1 MTDAA
6 PHSQALAA
14 RAGETRRAFAQVD
27 VHASPDAI
35 LADWRDLAATA
46 PASAY
51 QTEAFV
57 LAWLDTL
64 GKARGLEPMFVT
76 ARDAA
81 GRAIALLC
89 LGIEKHGGVR
99 RAVFLGGKENN
110 FNLGLFR
117 VPDRFGRADI
127 EALLREAARALGRR
141 APDVFVLTNQ
151 PRTWAGAANPF
162 CQLAHQ
168 ASPSY
173 GYGTQL
179 TADPEAYFAA
189 RHSKERRKKLRK
201 KEAHLARIGALSH
214 LCAADHDTLQ
224 AGLAA
229 FLAQKQARCE
239 AQALDADFSDPAVQ
253 AFYTQS
259 GAPRPG
265 AAPALELHQLRCG
278 SRIVAVFGGMR
289 HRDQFSGMIISFDG
303 DPEIAR
309 TSPGELLLT
318 KAIASECRSG
328 VADFDLGVGEAD
340 YKATYCETPIP
351 LIDVLFPLSM
361 KGALYA
367 AALAAQLRLKRAI
380 KQQPRFFSAVQKLK
394 RTVVRVK
401 RRDRMSA

>member
-1 MTDAA
+1 M
-6 PHSQALAA
+6 
-14 RAGETRRAFAQVD
+14 
-27 VHASPDAI
+27 
-35 LADWRDLAATA
+35 ADWRELAATA

-64 GKARGLEPMFVT
+64 GKARGLQPMFVR

-81 GRAIALLC
+81 GRAIAILC
-89 LGIEKHGGVR
+89 LGIEKHGGIR
-99 RAVFLGGKENN
+99 RAIFLGGKETN

-117 VPDRFGRADI
+117 APDRFGRADI
-127 EALLREAARALGRR
+127 EALLREAAQALGRG
-141 APDVFVLTNQ
+141 APDVFVLANQ
-151 PRTWAGAANPF
+151 PRTWAGTANPF
-162 CQLAHQ
+162 CLLTHQ

-179 TADPEAYFAA
+179 TTDAEAYFAA

-201 KEAHLARIGALSH
+201 KETHLARIGALSH
-214 LCAADHDTLQ
+214 VSAAEHETLQ

-229 FLAQKQARCE
+229 FFAQKQARCE

-253 AFYTQS
+253 AFYTKLA
-259 GAPRPG
+259 APRSG

-289 HRDQFSGMIISFDG
+289 HRDQFSGMIISFDD

-309 TSPGELLLT
+309 SSPGELLLT

-328 VADFDLGVGEAD
+328 VANFDLGIGEAD

-351 LIDVLFPLSM
+351 LIDVLYPLNA
-361 KGALYA
+361 KGTLYA

-380 KQQPRFFSAVQKLK
+380 KQQPRFFSTMQKLK
-394 RTVVRVK
+394 RALVRAK
-401 RRDRMSA
+401 RRERAGA